1 MGIIKYIST
10 IVVCEQT
17 WKSIY
22 LTLTPLKKLL
32 CTSLRDKSSLQILSS
47 WTSNAQ
53 CATPL
58 QPSTLTHSVLL
69 FARTANTSSVCQ
81 RVEKESFALD
91 PPGEERVTEHG
102 PYEWCLKTFLSHN
115 RKTSTSEEFATI
127 QTL

>member
-22 LTLTPLKKLL
+22 LTLTPPKKLPS
-32 CTSLRDKSSLQILSS
+32 TSLRDKSNLQILSS

-58 QPSTLTHSVLL
+58 LPSTPTLSVLL
-69 FARTANTSSVCQ
+69 YARTANTSSVCQ
-81 RVEKESFALD
+81 KVEKESSASD

-102 PYEWCLKTFLSHN
+102 PFLWCLKTFLSHN

-127 QTL
+127 QAF

>member
-22 LTLTPLKKLL
+22 LTLTPPKKLPS
-32 CTSLRDKSSLQILSS
+32 TSLRDKSNLQILSS

-58 QPSTLTHSVLL
+58 LPFIPTHSVLL
-69 FARTANTSSVCQ
+69 FARTANTSSACQ
-81 RVEKESFALD
+81 RVEKESSVLD
-91 PPGEERVTEHG
+91 PPGEERATEHG
-102 PYEWCLKTFLSHN
+102 HFYGV
-115 RKTSTSEEFATI
+115 
-127 QTL
+127 